1 MQAITLLHAL
11 ENNLSDLTL
20 KYRFA
25 YNPVGPDHSLPSTRI
40 NLNHCWH
47 LNRFCQRCVRSTDFF
62 CFKMSIQNSSVE
74 TDFYP
79 CPSVFGSTDFSIY
92 SRNKKRYLF
101 HQIIRVCLC
110 IIRRNQEIIACI
122 HDMDG
127 LVIVAILRLYWS
139 PKRKYKKASAWSAAM
154 FIAA

>member
-11 ENNLSDLTL
+11 KNNLSDLTL
-20 KYRFA
+20 KYPFA
-25 YNPVGPDHSLPSTRI
+25 YNPVGPDHSLPYTLDQILSAI
-40 NLNHCWH
+40 CQV
-47 LNRFCQRCVRSTDFF
+47 NRFF

-92 SRNKKRYLF
+92 SRNKKRLLF

-127 LVIVAILRLYWS
+127 LVIVAILRLY
-139 PKRKYKKASAWSAAM
+139 
-154 FIAA
+154 